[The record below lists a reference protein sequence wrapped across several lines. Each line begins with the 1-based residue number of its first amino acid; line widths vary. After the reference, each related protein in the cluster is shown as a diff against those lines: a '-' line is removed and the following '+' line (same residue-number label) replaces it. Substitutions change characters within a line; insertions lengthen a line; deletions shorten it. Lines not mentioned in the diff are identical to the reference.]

1 MFSRPDAMVKIL
13 IVDDSVFM
21 RTVIR
26 DMVTKDP
33 SFEVVGTASNGLDA
47 LEKIK
52 EFQPD
57 VVTLDIEMP
66 RMTGIQVLEELRKIK
81 RRPKILMLS
90 TLTSEGAEKTRE
102 AIHLGADDFM
112 LKPKD
117 IPHVRDIGNEL
128 ISKIKHLITL
138 PTQPAIH
145 KAPIQT
151 AGPAE
156 RVVLIGSSAGGPPML
171 DTLLAQLPSDL
182 PAGVMVTQHMPT
194 GFTAALAE
202 RFDRIAAMPV
212 KETENGDVVET
223 GKILLSKAGV
233 HTVISGDMTTHNTK
247 IGRIIHSTTPP
258 LHGVRPAVD
267 KTFESAAH
275 VYGKNIVSVI
285 LSGMGNDAGEGAHA
299 IKEAGGT
306 SLLCDE
312 KDCLVYGMARSA
324 IQKNAVDKVLPLN
337 KLARE
342 IERLVM
348 QMEDAHV

>member
-1 MFSRPDAMVKIL
+1 MVKLL

-33 SFEVVGTASNGLDA
+33 SIEVVGTASNGVDA
-47 LEKIK
+47 LEKILSL
-52 EFQPD
+52 EPD
-57 VVTLDIEMP
+57 LVTLDIEMP
-66 RMTGIQVLEELRKIK
+66 KMTGIQLLEELQKQRP
-81 RRPKILMLS
+81 RHRPKILMLS
-90 TLTSEGAEKTRE
+90 SLTSKDAEMTAQ

-117 IPHVRDIGNEL
+117 IPHVREIGDEL
-128 ISKIKHLITL
+128 VSKIKHLVTL
-138 PTQPAIH
+138 
-145 KAPIQT
+145 KSAPVTHTLSSKQ
-151 AGPAE
+151 GPAE

-171 DTLLAQLPSDL
+171 DTLLAEIPADL
-182 PAGVMVTQHMPT
+182 PAGVIVTQHMPT

-202 RFDRIAAMPV
+202 RFNRIASMPV
-212 KETENGDVVET
+212 KETENGDTVET

-233 HTVISGDMTTHNTK
+233 HTIVSGDIGTNNTR
-247 IGRIIHSTTPP
+247 IGRIIHSNTPP
-258 LHGVRPAVD
+258 LHAVRPAVD

-285 LSGMGNDAGEGAHA
+285 LSGMGNDAGAGAHT

-342 IERLVM
+342 IERLIR
-348 QMEDAHV
+348 QMEEDTHV

>member
-1 MFSRPDAMVKIL
+1 MVKIL

-33 SFEVVGTASNGLDA
+33 SIEVVGTASNGQDA

-52 EFQPD
+52 TLKPD
-57 VVTLDIEMP
+57 LVTLDIEMP
-66 RMTGIQVLEELRKIK
+66 RMNGIQVLEELQKEK
-81 RRPKILMLS
+81 RRPKILMVS
-90 TLTSEGAEKTRE
+90 TLTSEGAEMTRQ

-117 IPHVRDIGNEL
+117 IPHVREIGDEL
-128 ISKIKHLITL
+128 VSKIKHLITL
-138 PTQPAIH
+138 PSQPVSH
-145 KAPIQT
+145 KTPVNT
-151 AGPAE
+151 GSAE

-171 DTLLAQLPSDL
+171 DTLLAALPADL

-202 RFDRIAAMPV
+202 RFNRIASMPV
-212 KETENGDVVET
+212 KETENGDIVET

-233 HTVISGDMTTHNTK
+233 HTIISGDVGTNNTR
-247 IGRIIHSTTPP
+247 IGRIIHSNAPP

-299 IKEAGGT
+299 IKQAGGT
-306 SLLCDE
+306 SILCDE

-337 KLARE
+337 KLAPE
-342 IERLVM
+342 IERLVHR
-348 QMEDAHV
+348 MEDANV

>member
-1 MFSRPDAMVKIL
+1 MVKIL

-33 SFEVVGTASNGLDA
+33 TLEVVGTASNGQDA
-47 LEKIK
+47 LEKIHTLK
-52 EFQPD
+52 PD
-57 VVTLDIEMP
+57 LVTLDIEMP
-66 RMTGIQVLEELRKIK
+66 RMTGIQVLEELRKQK
-81 RRPKILMLS
+81 QRPKILMLS
-90 TLTSEGAEKTRE
+90 TLTSEGAEMTHK
-102 AIHLGADDFM
+102 AIQLGADDFM

-117 IPHVRDIGNEL
+117 IPHVREISDEL
-128 ISKIKHLITL
+128 VSKIKHLLTL
-138 PTQPAIH
+138 PSQPVTR
-145 KAPIQT
+145 KAPSQT
-151 AGPAE
+151 GSAE

-171 DTLLAQLPSDL
+171 DTLLAALPPDL

-202 RFDRIAAMPV
+202 RFNRIASMPV
-212 KETENGDVVET
+212 KETENGDIIET

-233 HTVISGDMTTHNTK
+233 HTIISGDMDAHKTR
-247 IGRIIHSTTPP
+247 IGRIIHSSTPP

-267 KTFESAAH
+267 KTFESAAK

-299 IKEAGGT
+299 VKEAGGT
-306 SLLCDE
+306 SILCDE

-337 KLARE
+337 KLAPE
-342 IERLVM
+342 IERLVH

>member
-1 MFSRPDAMVKIL
+1 MVKIL

-26 DMVTKDP
+26 DMVTKNPD
-33 SFEVVGTASNGLDA
+33 FDVVGTASNGVDA
-47 LEKIK
+47 LEKIESLK
-52 EFQPD
+52 PD
-57 VVTLDIEMP
+57 LVTLDIEMP
-66 RMTGIQVLEELRKIK
+66 KMSGIQVLEELKGRKYHP
-81 RRPKILMLS
+81 RILMLS
-90 TLTSEGAEKTRE
+90 SLTSKDAEMTHQ
-102 AIHLGADDFM
+102 AIRLGADDFM

-117 IPHVRDIGNEL
+117 IPHVREIGDEL
-128 ISKIKHLITL
+128 VSKIKHLLTL
-138 PTQPAIH
+138 PTQPVTH
-145 KAPIQT
+145 KAMPMSS
-151 AGPAE
+151 AAE

-171 DTLLAQLPSDL
+171 DSLLAELPSDL

-202 RFDRIAAMPV
+202 RFNRIAAMPV
-212 KETENGDVVET
+212 KETENGDVVEN

-233 HTVISGDMTTHNTK
+233 HTIISGDMGANNQR
-247 IGRIIHSTTPP
+247 IGRIIHSNAPP
-258 LHGVRPAVD
+258 VHAVRPAVD

-275 VYGKNIVSVI
+275 VYGKNIVAVI

-299 IKEAGGT
+299 IKEAGGV

-342 IERLVM
+342 IVRQVDAM
-348 QMEDAHV
+348 VDAHV

>member
-1 MFSRPDAMVKIL
+1 MIKVL
-13 IVDDSVFM
+13 TVDDSVFM

-26 DMVTKDP
+26 DMLTKD
-33 SFEVVGTASNGLDA
+33 STIEVVGTASNGVDA

-52 EFQPD
+52 DLNPD

-66 RMTGIQVLEELRKIK
+66 KMNGLEVLRELQKGRT
-81 RRPKILMLS
+81 RPKILMVS
-90 TLTSEGAEKTRE
+90 SLTSKDAEATYE

-117 IPHVRDIGNEL
+117 LPHVRDIGDEL
-128 ISKIKHLITL
+128 VAKVKHLMTL
-138 PTQPAIH
+138 PSSAVPKTTVPA
-145 KAPIQT
+145 
-151 AGPAE
+151 GGSAE

-171 DTLLAQLPSDL
+171 DSLLAALPADL
-182 PAGVMVTQHMPT
+182 PAGVVITQHMPT

-202 RFDRIAAMPV
+202 RFNRIAPLPV
-212 KETENGDVVET
+212 KETENGDIVET

-233 HTVISGDMTTHNTK
+233 HTVISGVIDNNGSK
-247 IGRIIHSTTPP
+247 SGRIVHTSAPP

-275 VYGKNIVSVI
+275 VYGKRCVSVI
-285 LSGMGNDAGEGAHA
+285 LSGMGNDAGEGARA
-299 IKEAGGT
+299 VKEAGGV

-324 IQKNAVDKVLPLN
+324 IQHNAVDRVLPLT
-337 KLARE
+337 KLAAE
-342 IERLVM
+342 IERVVL
-348 QMEDAHV
+348 QMEN

>member
-1 MFSRPDAMVKIL
+1 MVKLL

-26 DMVTKDP
+26 DMVTTDP
-33 SFEVVGTASNGLDA
+33 AIEVVGTASNGQDA
-47 LEKIK
+47 LEKIQSL
-52 EFQPD
+52 QPD

-66 RMTGIQVLEELRKIK
+66 KMNGLQVLEELRKLK
-81 RRPKILMLS
+81 RHPRILMVS
-90 TLTSEGAEKTRE
+90 SLTSKDAEMTHQ
-102 AIHLGADDFM
+102 AIRLGADDFM

-117 IPHVRDIGNEL
+117 IPHVREIGNEL

-138 PTQPAIH
+138 PSQPTPR
-145 KAPIQT
+145 KAPT
-151 AGPAE
+151 RTGSAG

-171 DTLLAQLPSDL
+171 DTLLAAIPADL
-182 PAGVMVTQHMPT
+182 PAGVIVTQHMPT

-202 RFDRIAAMPV
+202 RFNRIASMPV
-212 KETENGDVVET
+212 KETENGDLVET

-233 HTVISGDMTTHNTK
+233 HTIISADIGTDNTR
-247 IGRIIHSTTPP
+247 IGRIIHSNTPP

-299 IKEAGGT
+299 IKQAGGT

-324 IQKNAVDKVLPLN
+324 IQKDAVDKVLPLN
-337 KLARE
+337 RLAKE
-342 IERLVM
+342 IERLVLR
-348 QMEDAHV
+348 MEEADV